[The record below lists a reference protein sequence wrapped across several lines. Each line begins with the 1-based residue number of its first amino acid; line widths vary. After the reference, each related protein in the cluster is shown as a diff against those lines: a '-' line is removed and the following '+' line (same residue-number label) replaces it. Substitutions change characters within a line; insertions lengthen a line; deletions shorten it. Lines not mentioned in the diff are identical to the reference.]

1 MYNEAVE
8 PFRTGSYQQSAV
20 RKLMQVMGEQI
31 NTNNFRSWLVS
42 GMLHGTCAAES
53 AMHLSVTS
61 VDPSRGETQ
70 LAQVWLSC
78 RNVSGLLF
86 GGLPGR

>member
-1 MYNEAVE
+1 
-8 PFRTGSYQQSAV
+8 
-20 RKLMQVMGEQI
+20 MQVVGEQI
-31 NTNNFRSWLVS
+31 NINDFGCWLVS

-53 AMHLSVTS
+53 AIHLSVTGI
-61 VDPSRGETQ
+61 DASRGKTQ

-86 GGLPGR
+86 GGLPERPVELQSC